1 MLSLGIVLLL
11 CYLIGSLPSSLW
23 IGRMKGI
30 DIREHGSGNAGA
42 TNTFRVLGWK
52 AGVVVLLLDFSKGL
66 FCTAVIS
73 QLAYQIGTGPVSPT
87 PIWDLDSFLKISC
100 GALAVMGHMYPIY
113 ANFEGGKGAATA
125 AGMLY
130 GIEPISIT
138 VTVVIF
144 ILVIARTRYVSLGT
158 IIGSLAYPT
167 TQIILV
173 IFSDWDVDP
182 SIIIFST
189 VLAVAIVVKHHSNI
203 KRLLGGTESQI
214 TF

>member
-1 MLSLGIVLLL
+1 MLSLGIIFLL

-23 IGRMKGI
+23 MGRLKGI
-30 DIREHGSGNAGA
+30 DIRQHGSGNAGA

-87 PIWDLDSFLKISC
+87 HIWDIDSFLKISC
-100 GALAVMGHMYPIY
+100 GMMAVAGHMFPVY

-138 VTVVIF
+138 VTMIIF
-144 ILVIARTRYVSLGT
+144 FSVIAKTRYVSLGS
-158 IIGSLAYPT
+158 IIGSIVYPL
-167 TQIILV
+167 TQIFLV
-173 IFSDWDVDP
+173 LFTDWDVDP
-182 SIIIFST
+182 SIVIFSF
-189 VLAVAIVVKHHSNI
+189 VLALAIIVKHHANI
-203 KRLLGGTESQI
+203 KRLINGTESPI